1 MRVAD
6 RYDSLLAMKMNVATG
21 QLAVKVESPVSPVC
35 EIYSSLLDQVVALA
49 NVVETLGN
57 DLARPSGQSLAR
69 WQVLATVGSEAA
81 PVVVIAAALGHTRQS
96 VQRIADALVQDEL
109 AHYRPNP
116 AHQRAKLLEISP
128 AGRAALQ
135 NMQKAKDLCTR
146 RTASGLDATE
156 LVHVR
161 QFLRE
166 VQHRIETE
174 LTG

>member
-1 MRVAD
+1 MRIAD
-6 RYDSLLAMKMNVATG
+6 QYDSLLSMKAKVATG
-21 QLAVKVESPVSPVC
+21 QRAVKAGSAVC
-35 EIYSSLLDQVVALA
+35 EMYTSLLDQVVALA
-49 NVVETLGN
+49 KVVETLGN

-69 WQVLATVGSEAA
+69 WQVLAAADREAA
-81 PVVVIAAALGHTRQS
+81 PVVAIAAALGHTRQS

-146 RTASGLDATE
+146 RAASNLDATE
-156 LVHVR
+156 LDHVR

-166 VQHRIETE
+166 VQCQLETE

>member
-1 MRVAD
+1 MVA
-6 RYDSLLAMKMNVATG
+6 
-21 QLAVKVESPVSPVC
+21 
-35 EIYSSLLDQVVALA
+35 
-49 NVVETLGN
+49 
-57 DLARPSGQSLAR
+57 
-69 WQVLATVGSEAA
+69 
-81 PVVVIAAALGHTRQS
+81 IAAALGHTRQS

-146 RTASGLDATE
+146 RAASNLDATE
-156 LVHVR
+156 LDHVR

-166 VQHRIETE
+166 VQRQLETE